1 MSLVKRNNILFPTLM
16 NEIFKPDWFGGLE
29 TASSGTVPSVNILE
43 KDNGYELQLAVP
55 GLKKEDLVV
64 EINANVL
71 TISAKVAETKETS
84 EQSYT
89 RKEFSYS
96 NFERAFSLPKT
107 VATDNIEASYENGIL
122 LLALPKREEAL
133 PKPKRTIEISSN

>member
-29 TASSGTVPSVNILE
+29 TAPSGTVPSVNILE
-43 KDNGYELQLAVP
+43 KDNGYELALAVP
-55 GLKKEDLVV
+55 GLKKEDLAV
-64 EINANVL
+64 EINTNVL
-71 TISAKVAETKETS
+71 TISAQVTATKEGS

-89 RKEFSYS
+89 RKEFSY
-96 NFERAFSLPKT
+96 NKFERAFSLPKT
-107 VATDNIEASYENGIL
+107 VATDNIQASYENGIL
-122 LLALPKREEAL
+122 TLVLPKREEAL